1 MLFGHSH
8 ARRYYPR
15 GRALSTIKQPVP
27 ARRQHR
33 RVTISDVAHRA
44 GVSPMTVSRVI
55 NGEAKV
61 RQSTRDAVNAAIREL
76 GYSPN
81 KAARSL
87 ASATQVQIGLLY
99 TNPSSAYLSAMLLGV
114 LEQARQSDT
123 QVVVVECDLG
133 RDAIDAIGKMLKDG
147 VDGVLLAPP
156 LSDFVPALEL
166 LGQHDM
172 PTVTIGTQRIE
183 ENIPSVGID
192 DRRAACEMTRH
203 VIAQGHRRIGFII
216 GSPEQLASGLR
227 LEGFRQAM
235 AEAKLEV
242 AEELVVQGQFSY
254 RSGLAAAE
262 ELLALSPR
270 PTAIFASNDDMAA
283 ATVATAHRHRID
295 VPGDLS
301 VCGFDDTLLATTI
314 WPEITTIRQPIADMS
329 HTAIELLAKRIQ
341 SRRAGI
347 EEECRHLTLDFELV
361 RRQSDAPP
369 RR

>member
-1 MLFGHSH
+1 M
-8 ARRYYPR
+8 
-15 GRALSTIKQPVP
+15 STIKQIP

-33 RVTISDVAHRA
+33 RVTISDVADRA

-55 NGEAKV
+55 NGEANV

-76 GYSPN
+76 GYAPN

-123 QVVVVECDLG
+123 QVVVVECDIG
-133 RDAIDAIGKMLKDG
+133 SDAIDAIRKMMKDG
-147 VDGVLLAPP
+147 VDGILLPPP
-156 LSDFVPALEL
+156 LSDSLDALRL
-166 LGQHDM
+166 LAQANM
-172 PTVTIGTQRIE
+172 PVVTIGTQRIE
-183 ENIPSVGID
+183 EGIPSVSID
-192 DRRAACEMTRH
+192 DHRAAYEMTRH
-203 VIAQGHRRIGFII
+203 IISLGHTRIGFII
-216 GSPEQLASGLR
+216 GSPEQLASELR
-227 LEGFRQAM
+227 LNGFRKAM
-235 AEAKLEV
+235 AEAGLEV
-242 AEELVVQGQFSY
+242 AEALVVRGRFSY
-254 RSGLAAAE
+254 RSGLEAAE
-262 ELLALSPR
+262 RLLALSPR

-314 WPEITTIRQPIADMS
+314 WPEITTIRQPITDMS
-329 HTAIELLAKRIQ
+329 HTAIELLGRSIR
-341 SRRAGI
+341 SRRAGLV
-347 EEECRHLTLDFELV
+347 EECQHLTLDFELI

>member
-1 MLFGHSH
+1 MN
-8 ARRYYPR
+8 
-15 GRALSTIKQPVP
+15 TTKQPVP

-33 RVTISDVAHRA
+33 RVTISDVAQRA

-55 NGEAKV
+55 NGEANV
-61 RQSTRDAVNAAIREL
+61 RQSTRDAVNAAIQAL

-87 ASATQVQIGLLY
+87 ASAAQVQIGLLY

-133 RDAIDAIGKMLKDG
+133 RDAIDAIEKMMKDG

-156 LSDFVPALEL
+156 LSDSVSALKM
-166 LGQHDM
+166 LGRHDM

-192 DRRAACEMTRH
+192 DRRAAREMTRH
-203 VIAQGHRRIGFII
+203 IIELGHRRIGFII

-227 LEGFRQAM
+227 LKGFREAM
-235 AEAKLEV
+235 EEAGL
-242 AEELVVQGQFSY
+242 AAADDLIVQGHFSY
-254 RSGLAAAE
+254 RSGLEAAE
-262 ELLALSPR
+262 HLLALSQR

-283 ATVATAHRHRID
+283 ATVATAHRHHID

-329 HTAIELLAKRIQ
+329 HTAIELLARRIR
-341 SRRAGI
+341 SRRAGTL
-347 EEECRHLTLDFELV
+347 EECRHLTLDFELI